1 MRICCA
7 VVYFQPSR
15 TLSTRLYEREV
26 TLNPAILADLAAAL
40 RSDEAAGFRQFRR
53 LFFEALQN
61 RQLDACKALLDTLV
75 DVASQ
80 SSSKGLL
87 WERAYHEAIT
97 FSEKKQFDRAE
108 SLLRQLLDRDP
119 TAYQRAR
126 ALLTLG
132 IQFNEQGQ
140 WPEAESAFRQGQAAY
155 AEIGDDLGQAK
166 ACNNIGIAIT
176 FPVEHGSARPER
188 LPEAVESHRAGLAIL
203 DRLPKDAPNS
213 WEVEFETARN
223 WHGLGIA
230 YGLLG
235 EHAQAL
241 DALETHVR
249 LCEELDDPGERA
261 IGLSD
266 LAALAYAPL
275 GQRDAAYA
283 ALDKAIALFGEHPD
297 PLFLAEALTR
307 RGNLRAA
314 DGHFVE
320 AVQDYDA
327 AVEQAEAIR
336 SRLTAPA
343 VQAGYRALVEFVYAA
358 PVALHLQLGN
368 YDRAFTA
375 AERARSRV
383 LADLLA
389 GRSARPHRDLP
400 PKLLARRDALRTQ
413 LDQAYAADE
422 PPVDLSQMEHALA
435 DLDRQ
440 IELLDPA
447 YAGLTTIAPLT
458 AEEVQRLLP
467 AGAAVLT
474 YARDADD
481 RLWAIVVTAAN
492 VHAVQIPRLS
502 VRWLQAY
509 LADHFEGARR
519 GTLVPG
525 HQTAHLAPPRVLQ
538 DLYRTLVEPVWDRLA
553 AVQTLYIIPFG
564 PLHYIPLGALL
575 PDLAGPAPL
584 LASGRRVVYAPSA
597 TVLFKY
603 CYTRPISDRRG
614 ILAVAP
620 EDTRLRF
627 TQGAAKTVAQHANDA
642 YLVGPSATRGA
653 LLDRADQHAV
663 LLFLGHATFDRRY
676 PMSSGLQLADGRLL
690 ASEILRELRLE
701 ADLVILAACETGRGQ
716 VLRGEEILGLSRA
729 ILYAGSPSL
738 IVTLWPVHE
747 IPTRLLS
754 EKLLASLHPTQSSE
768 TTADPASA
776 LADTQ
781 RWLRALSYA
790 EAHAI
795 LAGWNTIS
803 AAEIDQCLG
812 DLWRMTH
819 PVETPVATSQLF
831 AHPFFWAPYILIGE
845 RGTS

>member
-1 MRICCA
+1 MD
-7 VVYFQPSR
+7 
-15 TLSTRLYEREV
+15 
-26 TLNPAILADLAAAL
+26 PAILTDLAAAL
-40 RSDEAAGFRQFRR
+40 RGDEAAGFRQFRR

-61 RQLDACKALLDTLV
+61 RQLDACQALLGVLADA
-75 DVASQ
+75 ASEL
-80 SSSKGLL
+80 SSPALQ
-87 WERAYHEAIT
+87 WECAYHEAIT

-108 SLLRQLLDRDP
+108 SLLRQVLDRDP
-119 TAYQRAR
+119 TPYQRAR

-140 WPEAESAFRQGQAAY
+140 WLEAENTFRRAQAAY

-176 FPVEHGSARPER
+176 FPVEQGSARSER

-203 DRLPKDAPNS
+203 DRLPVDAPNA
-213 WEVEFETARN
+213 WEVAFETARN

-230 YGLLG
+230 YGLMG
-235 EHAQAL
+235 EHSE
-241 DALETHVR
+241 ALEALLAHVR

-314 DGHFVE
+314 DGRFVE

-327 AVEQAEAIR
+327 AVEHAEAIR

-358 PVALHLQLGN
+358 PVALHLQRGD

-375 AERARSRV
+375 AERTRSRV

-389 GRSARPHRDLP
+389 GRSARPHRDVP
-400 PKLLARRDALRTQ
+400 GGLLARRDALRIQ
-413 LDQAYAADE
+413 LDRAYAADE
-422 PPVDLSQMEHALA
+422 PPADLPTTEQLLA

-447 YAGLTTIAPLT
+447 YAGLTTIASLT
-458 AEEVQRLLP
+458 AAEVQRSLP
-467 AGAAVLT
+467 PDSALLT
-474 YARDADD
+474 YTSDADD
-481 RLWAIVVTAAN
+481 RLWALVVTAAD
-492 VHAVQIPRLS
+492 VHGIRIPRLS
-502 VRWLQAY
+502 AGWLQAY
-509 LADHFEGARR
+509 LADHFEGVRR
-519 GTLVPG
+519 GSLVPAP
-525 HQTAHLAPPRVLQ
+525 QTGHLAAPRLLP
-538 DLYRTLVEPVWDRLA
+538 DLYRALIEPVWDRLA
-553 AVQTLYIIPFG
+553 AVRTLYIIPFG

-575 PDLAGPAPL
+575 PDLTGPAPL

-603 CYTRPISDRRG
+603 CRAHPGATRPASDRRG

-627 TQGAAKTVAQHANDA
+627 TQGAAQAVARQSGGAHLIGSA
-642 YLVGPSATRGA
+642 ATRQA
-653 LLDRADQHAV
+653 LFNQGREHAV
-663 LLFLGHATFDRRY
+663 LLFLGHAFFDRRY
-676 PMSSGLQLADGRLL
+676 PMSSGLQLADGRLQ
-690 ASEILRELRLE
+690 ASEILRELRLQ

-716 VLRGEEILGLSRA
+716 VLRGEEILGLSRS

-747 IPTRLLS
+747 IPTRLFS
-754 EKLLASLHPTQSSE
+754 EKLLTSLHSTRSSE
-768 TTADPASA
+768 TAADPASA

-781 RWLRALSYA
+781 RWLRAVSYA

-803 AAEIDQCLG
+803 AAEIDRCLG

-819 PVETPVATSQLF
+819 PGETPAATSRLF
-831 AHPFFWAPYILIGE
+831 AHPFFWAPYIMIGE
-845 RGTS
+845 RGPS